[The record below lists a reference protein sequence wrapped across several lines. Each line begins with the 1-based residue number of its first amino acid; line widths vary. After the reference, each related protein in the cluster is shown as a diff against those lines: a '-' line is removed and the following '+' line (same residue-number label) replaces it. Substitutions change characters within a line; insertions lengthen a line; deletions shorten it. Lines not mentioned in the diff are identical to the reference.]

1 MITRTDLKRYRRMTD
16 HHRRAPWAKA
26 FQAELAA
33 ALNGLPPQ
41 LRRLVILRYI
51 RRKSWVAVGMSMNYH
66 ESHCRRLDKQ
76 ACAMLAAPLGA
87 VQEP

>member
-51 RRKSWVAVGMSMNYH
+51 RRKSWVSVGMCMSYS
-66 ESHCRRLDKQ
+66 ERHCMRLDKQ
-76 ACAMLAAPLGA
+76 ARAMLAAITGA
-87 VQEP
+87 GQEP

>member
-51 RRKSWVAVGMSMNYH
+51 RRKSWVSVEMQMNY
-66 ESHCRRLDKQ
+66 SRAQVFRLNRK
-76 ACAMLAAPLGA
+76 ACAMLAAPIGA